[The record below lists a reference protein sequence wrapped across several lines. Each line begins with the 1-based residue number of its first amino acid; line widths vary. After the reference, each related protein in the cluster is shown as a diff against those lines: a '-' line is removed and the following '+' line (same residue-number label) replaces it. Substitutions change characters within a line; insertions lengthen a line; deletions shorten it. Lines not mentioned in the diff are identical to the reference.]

1 MLESVKGRLNEL
13 IWWMVEWK
21 DGQTDEAT
29 QGKSIMSTKRTHV
42 VNFKYK
48 YGNGYD
54 YVRI

>member
-1 MLESVKGRLNEL
+1 MG
-13 IWWMVEWK
+13 EWK